1 MIFLKEKKNN
11 KILVK
16 IGDFIVNYRYLF
28 LIIFLI
34 LIIICAINI
43 NNVSVNYDI
52 TSYLGDETETKKG
65 IKLMEEEFGALNEIQ
80 VMLTDISYE
89 DALNIKENI
98 SSIKNVTSVSF
109 DSSENYFKDENA
121 LFVIELANV
130 DAETRDEVVSEI
142 TNEVSDEKYYMY
154 IENGEDVVE
163 GMNIILIIAIII
175 IVLVLLF
182 TTTSYFEIVLAFIVF
197 GISILLNMGSNFIF
211 GEISYITKSIA
222 IILQLCL
229 SLDYFIIF
237 MNHYMKEKNDTDDQI
252 LAVKKTVTKS
262 IPEIC
267 ASSLTTIAGLLALVF
282 MQLKIGADI
291 GIILSKGIIC
301 SLITVIFLLPL
312 LIILCSKLINKTEHK
327 NYVPN
332 ISKLANFIVNSRKF
346 LLPVFVLLLVI
357 SCLLIPNYEY
367 VYNVYSVKAN
377 NGSDN
382 QITLENIEETFGS
395 TNRLV
400 VLVENEDKD
409 YSKELELT
417 NKLLENSSVIK
428 ATSLGSY
435 QISEDL
441 YLGTK
446 LKYQEFAKLFQLS
459 EKQASSLYLYYI
471 QNNQINISNSEVSNY
486 AISIIDLLEFLNKN
500 KEKLELTSELE
511 NMITSYYTILSE
523 SKPLLESD
531 DYSRII
537 LELKAPVEG
546 TETYELL
553 DKIRDDT
560 EEYYDNVVLVG
571 ESVSARDLSESF
583 SKDNTIITLVTILFI
598 ALILFVTFR
607 SLSITALLILTIEG
621 SILLTF
627 GLATLLNQKIF
638 FISYIIVSA
647 IQMGATIDYAIVLT
661 NRFLQLRT
669 KINKKEAL
677 VGTIKDSLPTIV
689 TSGFILTIAGLLI
702 GFIASSGVVSSIG
715 IFLGFGTLIS
725 MLITIFILPAIL
737 YAFDSVIIKKKIV

>member
-237 MNHYMKEKNDTDDQI
+237 MNHYMKEKN
-252 LAVKKTVTKS
+252 
-262 IPEIC
+262 
-267 ASSLTTIAGLLALVF
+267 
-282 MQLKIGADI
+282 
-291 GIILSKGIIC
+291 
-301 SLITVIFLLPL
+301 
-312 LIILCSKLINKTEHK
+312 
-327 NYVPN
+327 
-332 ISKLANFIVNSRKF
+332 KF
-346 LLPVFVLLLVI
+346 
-357 SCLLIPNYEY
+357 
-367 VYNVYSVKAN
+367 
-377 NGSDN
+377 
-382 QITLENIEETFGS
+382 
-395 TNRLV
+395 
-400 VLVENEDKD
+400 
-409 YSKELELT
+409 
-417 NKLLENSSVIK
+417 
-428 ATSLGSY
+428 
-435 QISEDL
+435 
-441 YLGTK
+441 
-446 LKYQEFAKLFQLS
+446 
-459 EKQASSLYLYYI
+459 
-471 QNNQINISNSEVSNY
+471 
-486 AISIIDLLEFLNKN
+486 
-500 KEKLELTSELE
+500 
-511 NMITSYYTILSE
+511 
-523 SKPLLESD
+523 
-531 DYSRII
+531 
-537 LELKAPVEG
+537 
-546 TETYELL
+546 
-553 DKIRDDT
+553 
-560 EEYYDNVVLVG
+560 
-571 ESVSARDLSESF
+571 
-583 SKDNTIITLVTILFI
+583 
-598 ALILFVTFR
+598 
-607 SLSITALLILTIEG
+607 
-621 SILLTF
+621 
-627 GLATLLNQKIF
+627 
-638 FISYIIVSA
+638 
-647 IQMGATIDYAIVLT
+647 
-661 NRFLQLRT
+661 
-669 KINKKEAL
+669 
-677 VGTIKDSLPTIV
+677 
-689 TSGFILTIAGLLI
+689 
-702 GFIASSGVVSSIG
+702 
-715 IFLGFGTLIS
+715 
-725 MLITIFILPAIL
+725 
-737 YAFDSVIIKKKIV
+737 

>member
-222 IILQLCL
+222 IILQLGL

-346 LLPVFVLLLVI
+346 LLP
-357 SCLLIPNYEY
+357 C
-367 VYNVYSVKAN
+367 
-377 NGSDN
+377 
-382 QITLENIEETFGS
+382 
-395 TNRLV
+395 
-400 VLVENEDKD
+400 
-409 YSKELELT
+409 
-417 NKLLENSSVIK
+417 
-428 ATSLGSY
+428 
-435 QISEDL
+435 
-441 YLGTK
+441 
-446 LKYQEFAKLFQLS
+446 
-459 EKQASSLYLYYI
+459 LYY
-471 QNNQINISNSEVSNY
+471 Y
-486 AISIIDLLEFLNKN
+486 
-500 KEKLELTSELE
+500 
-511 NMITSYYTILSE
+511 
-523 SKPLLESD
+523 
-531 DYSRII
+531 
-537 LELKAPVEG
+537 
-546 TETYELL
+546 
-553 DKIRDDT
+553 
-560 EEYYDNVVLVG
+560 
-571 ESVSARDLSESF
+571 
-583 SKDNTIITLVTILFI
+583 
-598 ALILFVTFR
+598 
-607 SLSITALLILTIEG
+607 
-621 SILLTF
+621 
-627 GLATLLNQKIF
+627 
-638 FISYIIVSA
+638 
-647 IQMGATIDYAIVLT
+647 
-661 NRFLQLRT
+661 
-669 KINKKEAL
+669 
-677 VGTIKDSLPTIV
+677 
-689 TSGFILTIAGLLI
+689 
-702 GFIASSGVVSSIG
+702 
-715 IFLGFGTLIS
+715 
-725 MLITIFILPAIL
+725 
-737 YAFDSVIIKKKIV
+737 